1 MALTVRAIPCLSDN
15 YAWAVTDAATGTV
28 AICDPGEARP
38 VLADLPE
45 GRCDFILLT
54 HHHQDHI
61 GGVAEL
67 VAATGAKVVGARA
80 DAYRLPP
87 LDHALSPGDGIAIGS
102 ARAVVIDTP
111 GHTRGHIAFHLQS
124 PRPQGPG
131 QKAGQKPGQKP
142 GQDIL
147 LCGDTLFSLG
157 CGRLLEGT
165 AEEMFTSLQRLRILP
180 PETLVCCGH
189 EYTLSNA
196 RFALTVEPDN
206 KALQARAQQ
215 AREQRGRGEP
225 TVPTRLEEEMAANP
239 FLRAP
244 DVATLA
250 KLRKA
255 KDEFR

>member
-15 YAWAVTDAATGTV
+15 YAWVVADAVTGTV
-28 AICDPGEARP
+28 AVCDPGEARP
-38 VLADLPE
+38 VLADLPD

-67 VAATGAKVVGARA
+67 VAATGAKVVGAKA

-87 LDHALSPGDGIAIGS
+87 LDHALAPGDGMAIGS

-111 GHTRGHIAFHLQS
+111 GHTRGHIAFHIQA
-124 PRPQGPG
+124 PRPQDKEQSRSP
-131 QKAGQKPGQKP
+131 
-142 GQDIL
+142 DVL

-165 AEEMFTSLQRLRILP
+165 AEEMFASLQRLRTLP
-180 PETLVCCGH
+180 PDSLVCCGH

-215 AREQRGRGEP
+215 AREQRGRGEA
-225 TVPTRLEEEMAANP
+225 TVPTRLEEEMATNP

-244 DVATLA
+244 DVAALA
-250 KLRKA
+250 KMRKA

>member
-15 YAWAVTDAATGTV
+15 YAWAVTDTATGTV

-38 VLADLPE
+38 VLADLPD

-67 VAATGAKVVGARA
+67 VAATGAKVVGAKA

-87 LDHALSPGDGIAIGS
+87 LDHALSPGDGMAIGT

-111 GHTRGHIAFHLQS
+111 GHTRGHIAFHLQAPRSQDKERSRS
-124 PRPQGPG
+124 P
-131 QKAGQKPGQKP
+131 
-142 GQDIL
+142 DIL

-165 AEEMFTSLQRLRILP
+165 AEEMFASLQRLRTLP
-180 PETLVCCGH
+180 PDSLVCCGH

-206 KALQARAQQ
+206 KALQARAEQ
-215 AREQRGRGEP
+215 AREQRGRGEA
-225 TVPTRLEEEMAANP
+225 TVPTRLEEEMATNP

-244 DVATLA
+244 DVAALA
-250 KLRKA
+250 KMRKA